1 MKVLDIALK
10 DLTRSVRSLFA
21 LGMMIGAPL
30 VITGL
35 IYFAFGG
42 GGGGPTDL
50 PAVKVGVVN
59 GDTLPA
65 NSPLSAP
72 LGAPLGDAIHDMFHD
87 SSVQRWLTATDYA
100 DEAAAR
106 AAVDGQQIGVAVIIP
121 ARFTESFLAGQ
132 SDAPILI
139 VQDPTLSLGPLV
151 VREMV
156 SSLLDGVSGAGIALT
171 TLRDRE
177 RALGLTLPPA
187 QIPAIIQQYQAWYTD
202 FQRAL
207 FHTPD
212 TAALKTTAPAA
223 AASPAPSANPM
234 QQILGL
240 IMAGQMIFFAFYTGA
255 YSMLSVLRE
264 EEEGTLARLFTAP
277 LSHTTILAGK
287 FLAVFLTVILQGL
300 FLMAFARLA
309 FGLDWGQPLS
319 VALVTVGQVMAA
331 AGLGVLL
338 IALMKNSRQA
348 GPVLGGALT
357 ALGMLGGL
365 FTASVPNMP
374 AAFAM
379 LANFT
384 PHGWVMQGWKL
395 ALAGQPPSA
404 LLLPFAVTAAMGL
417 VMFAAGAALF
427 QRRFA

>member
-1 MKVLDIALK
+1 MKAFDIALN

-30 VITGL
+30 VITAL

-42 GGGGPTDL
+42 AAHGTADL

-65 NSPLSAP
+65 DSPLSSP
-72 LGAPLGDAIHDMFHD
+72 LGQSIHDMFHD
-87 SSVQRWLTATDYA
+87 SSVQRWLTATDYG

-121 ARFTESFLAGQ
+121 AQFTASFLAGQ
-132 SDAPILI
+132 NDAPILI
-139 VQDPTLSLGPLV
+139 VQDPTLSVGPLV
-151 VREMV
+151 VRNMV
-156 SSLLDGVSGAGIALT
+156 SSLLDGVTGGGIALAT
-171 TLRDRE
+171 IRDRQ
-177 RALGLTLPPA
+177 RALGLALSPV

-212 TAALKTTAPAA
+212 TAALKTTAPSA
-223 AASPAPSANPM
+223 AASPAAGASPI

-240 IMAGQMIFFAFYTGA
+240 TMAGQMIFFAFYTGA
-255 YSMLSVLRE
+255 YAMLSVLRE

-277 LSHTTILAGK
+277 LSRTAILAGK
-287 FLAVFLTVILQGL
+287 FLAVFLTVIVQGL

-309 FGLDWGQPLS
+309 FGVDWGQPLS
-319 VALVTVGQVMAA
+319 VALVAVGQVLAA

-338 IALMKNSRQA
+338 IALMKNTRQA

-357 ALGMLGGL
+357 TLGMLGGL

-374 AAFAM
+374 AAFTQ

-404 LLLPFAVTAAMGL
+404 LLLPFAVTTALGL
-417 VMFAAGAALF
+417 AMFAAGAALF